1 MHAANHE
8 PRHADETGAPE
19 LLAGYLERAG
29 RRRLLTPEEE
39 AALGRRVR
47 AGVAAAR
54 EELVE
59 RNLRLV
65 VSVARKY
72 RGMGLPLENLIQEG
86 NVGLMKAVERFD
98 PERGYRFS
106 TYATWWIRQ
115 AVGRA
120 LADKGRVIRLP
131 VHAYAKLAKL
141 RRVTAELA
149 MGLGLEPTAEE
160 TAYRLGWS
168 PREGVF
174 VLESGRNAVS
184 LDLPTG
190 SEGGTSRGTSQL
202 ADFVEDAAEGLNAVA
217 ERIDA
222 RRLWDALARLPDRE
236 RYVLVRRYGL
246 FGANRATLR
255 EIAEEL
261 GISRERVRQLQ
272 RGAESALRTKM
283 RPRAVANKRAV

>member
-1 MHAANHE
+1 MHDANHE
-8 PRHADETGAPE
+8 PRHAAETGAPE

-39 AALGRRVR
+39 AALGRRAR
-47 AGVAAAR
+47 AGDVAAQK
-54 EELVE
+54 ELIE

-65 VSVARKY
+65 VSAAKRY
-72 RGMGLPLENLIQEG
+72 RGMGLPFEDLIQEG
-86 NVGLMKAVERFD
+86 NIGLMKAVERFD

-115 AVGRA
+115 AVVRA
-120 LADKGRVIRLP
+120 LADKGRTIRLP
-131 VHAYAKLAKL
+131 VHAYAKVARL
-141 RRVTAELA
+141 RSTVAELA
-149 MGLGLEPTAEE
+149 LELGREPTAEE

-168 PREGVF
+168 PRGVVF

-184 LDLPTG
+184 LDRPTG
-190 SEGGTSRGTSQL
+190 SDGGTSQL
-202 ADFVEDAAEGLNAVA
+202 ADFVEDEGAAECLDGVA

-222 RRLWDALARLPDRE
+222 RRLWDALARMPDRE

-246 FGANRATLR
+246 YGADRATLR

-272 RGAESALRTKM
+272 RGAEWALRRKT
-283 RPRAVANKRAV
+283 RPRAAANKRAV